1 MARPLGTAPF
11 RPTYRVQPRL
21 LVATLLRIGVDGST
35 VRLIAGKLPDKR
47 RNVVRK
53 RMIAIVGAAGLLVGC
68 GAVGLS
74 APAGAAVAG
83 LVRVDQVGY
92 LPGDA
97 KVAYLMAPGTVTGAK
112 FAVVNSAGT
121 TVLGGSVSGTSRG
134 SWNSKYSKVYPITF
148 SGLKTAGTYTLQGS
162 GAPPRTPAKFR
173 GAGGGAPVRPV
184 GVRRGGLFPGQRGG
198 VPGLP

>member
-1 MARPLGTAPF
+1 M
-11 RPTYRVQPRL
+11 
-21 LVATLLRIGVDGST
+21 
-35 VRLIAGKLPDKR
+35 
-47 RNVVRK
+47 RK
-53 RMIAIVGAAGLLVGC
+53 RMIAIVGAAGLLVAG
-68 GAVGLS
+68 GAVALS

-148 SGLKTAGTYTLQGS
+148 SGLKTAGTYTIKVS
-162 GAPPRTPAKFR
+162 GAATGTSPP
-173 GAGGGAPVRPV
+173 GAPR
-184 GVRRGGLFPGQRGG
+184 QAS
-198 VPGLP
+198 

>member
-21 LVATLLRIGVDGST
+21 VNATLLRMGVDGST
-35 VRLIAGKLPDKR
+35 VRLIAGRLPDKR

-53 RMIAIVGAAGLLVGC
+53 RMIAIMGAAGLLVAG
-68 GAVGLS
+68 GAVALS
-74 APAGAAVAG
+74 APAGASVAG

-97 KVAYLMAPGTVTGAK
+97 KVGYLMAPGTVTGAK

-121 TVLGGSVSGTSRG
+121 TGLNGSVSGTSRG
-134 SWNSKYSKVYPITF
+134 SWNSKYSKGYPHT
-148 SGLKTAGTYTLQGS
+148 
-162 GAPPRTPAKFR
+162 
-173 GAGGGAPVRPV
+173 
-184 GVRRGGLFPGQRGG
+184 VRRLEN
-198 VPGLP
+198 

>member
-53 RMIAIVGAAGLLVGC
+53 RMIAIVGAAGLLVAG
-68 GAVGLS
+68 GAVALS

-121 TVLGGSVSGTSRG
+121 TVLGGKVSGTSRG
-134 SWNSKYSKVYPITF
+134 SRDPQDSKVYPVT
-148 SGLKTAGTYTLQGS
+148 LRRPETAGPDTHNGR
-162 GAPPRTPAKFR
+162 GAPPRAPPQNP
-173 GAGGGAPVRPV
+173 GPPPGAPVGP
-184 GVRRGGLFPGQRGG
+184 PGARA
-198 VPGLP
+198 